1 MKYKIAIVGG
11 GFFGCLASLKLSE
24 IKNVYVDLYE
34 KKENILLSASG
45 KNQMRAHFG
54 YHYQD
59 QKIQLKKFK
68 NLQKNLNYFF
78 QKISLRKQRTF
89 TQ

>member
-34 KKENILLSASG
+34 KKENILLSVSG
-45 KNQMRAHFG
+45 KKIKCG
-54 YHYQD
+54 PILVITIQD

-68 NLQKNLNYFF
+68 NLQKNLNYYFF
-78 QKISLRKQRTF
+78 QKYL
-89 TQ
+89 